1 MQLTSDK
8 MMAYVGESSDFKK
21 CLSEH
26 GTKYQD
32 KVLIVEVSEQA
43 KRFIKQNMWNY

>member
-8 MMAYVGESSDFKK
+8 IAAYVGNSEGFKE
-21 CLSEH
+21 CLKKY

-32 KVLIVEVSEQA
+32 KVLIVEVSDEA
-43 KRFIKQNMWNY
+43 KIFIK